1 MKYFVADVLDSNRE
15 LVKRYLYGV
24 AITELHRYNYKDN
37 IMSTNDHINYIR
49 KFVNNNIKNLPHP
62 SNCII
67 SIKIMSYKNIIKY
80 KIPFQ
85 VFDPPGFKYFEMQN
99 KIRESKYQLDD

>member
-24 AITELHRYNYKDN
+24 AITELYRYNNKDN

-49 KFVNNNIKNLPHP
+49 KFVNNSIKNIPHP
-62 SNCII
+62 NNCII

-85 VFDPPGFKYFEMQN
+85 VFDPPGFAYLELQANARDVQYKF
-99 KIRESKYQLDD
+99 DD